1 MTIKLH
7 DLRPAPGS
15 KTARTRV
22 GRGEGSKGKTA
33 GRGTKG
39 TKARKHVPATF
50 EGGQMPIHMRLPK
63 LKGFRNRF
71 RTEYEVVN
79 VGDINRLFPQGG
91 SVGVD
96 DLVAK
101 GAVRKN
107 SLVKV
112 LGDGKLTVKVD
123 VSAHKFSGSA
133 REKITAA
140 GARRPSCDQPSC
152 GITSAARR
160 SICSRFSA
168 TSTPTGLSSSI
179 SAPAS
184 ITSAQPAGDV
194 VGCAGHRHRH
204 RCRAS
209 CRRCAAA
216 RRAHGRGPGPRR
228 RRPSGRPACR
238 W

>member
-1 MTIKLH
+1 MAELKITQVRSTIGARWKQRESLRTLGLRKIRQSVVREDNAQTRGLIKAVHHLVEVERGLEATKMTIKLH

-15 KTARTRV
+15 KTAKTRV

-39 TKARKHVPATF
+39 TKARKNVPATF

-79 VGDINRLFPQGG
+79 VGDLNKLFPKGG
-91 SVGVD
+91 DVGVD
-96 DLVAK
+96 ELVAA

-112 LGDGKLTVKVD
+112 LGDGKLTVKVN
-123 VSAHKFSGSA
+123 VTAHKFSGSA

-140 GARRPSCDQPSC
+140 G
-152 GITSAARR
+152 G
-160 SICSRFSA
+160 SA
-168 TSTPTGLSSSI
+168 TEL
-179 SAPAS
+179 
-184 ITSAQPAGDV
+184 
-194 VGCAGHRHRH
+194 
-204 RCRAS
+204 
-209 CRRCAAA
+209 
-216 RRAHGRGPGPRR
+216 
-228 RRPSGRPACR
+228 
-238 W
+238 